1 MEISEKEIEAIVR
14 SVLSGLAQKDFQA
27 GALHINDRTCSN
39 GQDGIF
45 EQVEDAIEAARTA
58 QKEWIHRYKLEDRK
72 ESLRLFGRHPVL
84 MPNLWRGWSMRKQE
98 WDGMRI
104 RL

>member
-27 GALHINDRTCSN
+27 GALHVNDRTCSN

-58 QKEWIHRYKLEDRK
+58 QKEWIHTVSYTHLT
-72 ESLRLFGRHPVL
+72 LPTILLV
-84 MPNLWRGWSMRKQE
+84 
-98 WDGMRI
+98 
-104 RL
+104 

>member
-14 SVLSGLAQKDFQA
+14 SVLSELGQKDFQA
-27 GALHINDRTCSN
+27 GALHVNDRTCSN

-72 ESLRLFGRHPVL
+72 RIID
-84 MPNLWRGWSMRKQE
+84 KK
-98 WDGMRI
+98 RI
-104 RL
+104 RVAAYFNGKRERGIST